1 MQEATDYGI
10 QLVLFLPPSVIIT
23 GLENLRVEGD
33 VRIHCTRSMMV
44 STTKRLH
51 INPKDYK
58 NTRFVSAKEIEEYDR
73 YTVAHAEELLPSV
86 AGEVIL
92 HDSKS
97 RLDNTLVCECHS
109 VKYN

>member
-10 QLVLFLPPSVIIT
+10 RLVLFLPPSVVVT
-23 GLENLRVEGD
+23 GLENLRLEGD

-58 NTRFVSAKEIEEYDR
+58 NTRFVSAREIEEYDH
-73 YTVAHAEELLPSV
+73 YAVTHAEELLPSV
-86 AGEVIL
+86 AGEVIP
-92 HDSKS
+92 HDLKS
-97 RLDNTLVCECHS
+97 RLDSTLGCGCHS
-109 VKYN
+109 VK